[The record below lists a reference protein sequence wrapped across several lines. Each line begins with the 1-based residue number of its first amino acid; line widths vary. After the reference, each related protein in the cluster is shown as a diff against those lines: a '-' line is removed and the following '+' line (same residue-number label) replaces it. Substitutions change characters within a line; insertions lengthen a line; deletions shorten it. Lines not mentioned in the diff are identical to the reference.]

1 MQPLD
6 KGYCLVLSGGGTKG
20 IYHLGVW
27 KALRELGI
35 EIRGFVGTS
44 IGAIVAGLLAQN
56 LDRDYDSFSESI
68 DLESVIAIP
77 DTLIEDGKLSVS
89 VDAIAEARSLFRS
102 IVVNRGLD
110 TSPLRALI
118 ESWIDE
124 DRIRASGKDLG
135 VVTIHL
141 GDFKPRELFL
151 EQMEPGTVLDYL
163 MASAAFPGF
172 ARPVIKGKKYL
183 DGGMLDNIP
192 YAMARQRGYRRIII
206 SDISGI
212 GLNRKPEIEG
222 SMTVYIKNSIAM
234 GSAFDFDRTFMREYR
249 QLGYLDTLRCFG
261 ALEGHSYFLEPGSF
275 GEDSI
280 RRAALLPLPALPRPM
295 LHERNRL
302 LAFLEC
308 AAGMLELPRIRRY
321 RYIELEEAILAAQ
334 AAEEDRISELISD
347 TPDSLASQ
355 LSRLKESVGSLA
367 FKGSAYYNYRLSE
380 ELLPGTAG
388 DLVRKALCRHFECLP
403 AGLSWLGI
411 MHSQASR
418 RSIPGV

>member
-1 MQPLD
+1 METLD

-27 KALRELGI
+27 KALCELGI

-44 IGAIVAGLLAQN
+44 IGAIVAGLLAQG
-56 LDRDYDSFSESI
+56 LDRDYDSFSENI
-68 DLESVIAIP
+68 DLDSVIAIP
-77 DTLIEDGKLSVS
+77 DSLMEEGRLSVS

-118 ESWIDE
+118 ESWISE
-124 DRIRASGKDLG
+124 EAIRSSGKDFG

-141 GDFKPRELFL
+141 GDFKPCELYL

-172 ARPVIKGKKYL
+172 ARPVIKGRRYL

-206 SDISGI
+206 SDISGM
-212 GLNRKPEIEG
+212 GLNRRPDIEG

-261 ALEGHSYFLEPGSF
+261 ALEGHYCFLEPGSF
-275 GEDSI
+275 REDSL
-280 RRAALLPLPALPRPM
+280 RRADRLPARAFPRPM

-302 LAFLEC
+302 LAFLDC
-308 AAGMLELPRIRRY
+308 AACVLELPRIRRY
-321 RYIELEEAILAAQ
+321 SYSELEVAILAAQ
-334 AAEEDRISELISD
+334 SEEEARIAELVSD
-347 TPDSLASQ
+347 PPDSLASH
-355 LSRLKESVGSLA
+355 LAKLKESVASLA

-380 ELLPGTAG
+380 ELMPGSAG
-388 DLVRKALCRHFECLP
+388 DLVRKALCRHFDALP
-403 AGLSWLGI
+403 AGLAWLGI
-411 MHSQASR
+411 R
-418 RSIPGV
+418 RP